1 MYLMKYHMTRPMPRN
16 HKKEHLAKKD
26 KLMVNYAIHRIAD
39 AFTAD
44 FYVDYILLEMKVVEG
59 DEGSG
64 FVDGHT
70 VNIFQS
76 EQAYRQWKT
85 KISRQLPT
93 TAIWLG
99 VSRFYL
105 DQRKSLMSAIYYSCQ
120 DRFRHPMPKMSEE
133 EIYWFTIEWYKDNML
148 IDGDDWPERKKF
160 HADENKYENKIE
172 N

>member
-1 MYLMKYHMTRPMPRN
+1 MTRPMPRN

-76 EQAYRQWKT
+76 EQAYR
-85 KISRQLPT
+85 
-93 TAIWLG
+93 
-99 VSRFYL
+99 
-105 DQRKSLMSAIYYSCQ
+105 
-120 DRFRHPMPKMSEE
+120 
-133 EIYWFTIEWYKDNML
+133 
-148 IDGDDWPERKKF
+148 
-160 HADENKYENKIE
+160 
-172 N
+172 

>member
-1 MYLMKYHMTRPMPRN
+1 
-16 HKKEHLAKKD
+16 
-26 KLMVNYAIHRIAD
+26 MVNYAIHRIAD

-85 KISRQLPT
+85 NKVSRQLPT

-120 DRFRHPMPKMSEE
+120 DRFRHPMPKKSKE
-133 EIYWFTIEWYKDNML
+133 EIYWLTIDWYK
-148 IDGDDWPERKKF
+148 
-160 HADENKYENKIE
+160 
-172 N
+172 